1 MIITKHERIRITMA
15 RNKLQSVNI
24 RAVIWFA
31 VMVAVCVGIIG
42 TLFTMQIIDYEKY
55 QSQVIDNIQQESSVP
70 AERGLIYDRNMIA
83 IATNVTTYR
92 VFISPS
98 DILTLE
104 SKSKEG
110 IKYSELIADKLS
122 EILDVDYDF
131 VIEKTQKIKR
141 KDETIKRNVDEETA
155 DLIRAFVSE
164 NKLTTCLYLE
174 ATSMRYYPYG
184 SIASN
189 VIGLTGTDGGLL
201 GIELEY
207 NEYLTGTPG
216 RYITTKNAQS
226 QNMPSDYD
234 TYIEAKDGLSV
245 VSTIDVNIQ
254 NMLDEQLEKTYFD
267 NQAKYKTAGIVMNP
281 TTGEVYA
288 MGIYPTF
295 DLNDPYT
302 LDEESQRQL
311 DNSELDPSSKEYN
324 ELYWELVYGL
334 WNNKT
339 VSYLYEPGSTMKI
352 MTTSMALQENTL
364 GVSDSFSCSGGL
376 QVGGFYIRCHKTS
389 GHGTH
394 PFSYMLQ
401 QSCNPTIMTVASR
414 LGASKFYKYFEDF
427 GYTSVTG
434 IDLPGEARGL
444 YVGLSGFNA
453 VELACYSFG
462 QTFKT
467 TMLQQITAVS
477 TVANGGKLVTPR
489 IVNALLDS
497 DGNTVVS
504 YGTEYK
510 RQVVSESV
518 CKQVLDILADGVSS
532 GNGVKNAYVAGY
544 NVAAKTGTS
553 EKRDVKDKTARI
565 GSCVAVA
572 PADDPQVVVLIV
584 DEPQLNSRFGST
596 VSAPYVAALLEQ
608 VLPYLGIERQYTDEE
623 MGRIAVNVGKYT
635 GMSLEKAEAAVEK
648 LGIEYEVVGDGKTV
662 TNQIPSSGTTMT
674 NLGGKIILY
683 TGNAASDKM
692 VTVPGLVGMN
702 ASTAIKQLQIRNLNV
717 LISGASNYEQGNGA
731 TVISQSAAEGT
742 QLHEWDVVTI
752 VCRYLDDSDETAV
765 D

>member
-1 MIITKHERIRITMA
+1 MA
-15 RNKLQSVNI
+15 QNKLQSINI
-24 RAVIWFA
+24 RAVIWFG

-42 TLFTMQIIDYEKY
+42 TLFTMQIINYEKY

-70 AERGLIYDRNMIA
+70 AERGQIYDRNMIA
-83 IATNVTTYR
+83 LATNVTTYR

-98 DILTLE
+98 DILELE
-104 SKSKEG
+104 SKSKEE
-110 IKYSELIADKLS
+110 IKYSELIAEKLS

-131 VIEKTQKIKR
+131 IIEKTQKIKR
-141 KDETIKRNVDEETA
+141 KDETIKKNVDEETA
-155 DLIRAFVSE
+155 DLVRAFISE

-184 SIASN
+184 SLAAN

-201 GIELEY
+201 GIELKY

-226 QNMPSDYD
+226 QSMPSDYD
-234 TYIEAKDGLSV
+234 TYIDAKDGLSA
-245 VSTIDVNIQ
+245 VSTIDVSIQ
-254 NMLDEQLEKTYFD
+254 KMLDVQLEKTYFD
-267 NQAKYKTAGIVMNP
+267 NKAANKTAGIVMNP
-281 TTGEVYA
+281 VTGEIYA
-288 MGIYPTF
+288 MGTYPTF

-302 LDEESQRQL
+302 LDEDSQRKL
-311 DNSELDPSSKEYN
+311 DNSGLDPSSSEYN
-324 ELYWELVYGL
+324 EYYWELVYGL

-339 VSYLYEPGSTMKI
+339 VSYLYEPGSTMKM
-352 MTTSMALQENTL
+352 MTTAMALDEN
-364 GVSDSFSCSGGL
+364 VVSFSDSFTCSGRLNVSGS
-376 QVGGFYIRCHKTS
+376 VIRCHKTS

-401 QSCNPTIMTVASR
+401 QSCNPTIMMVAAR
-414 LGASKFYKYFEDF
+414 LGASKFYEYFENF

-434 IDLPGEARGL
+434 VDLPGEARGL

-477 TVANGGKLVTPR
+477 TVANGGKLVQPR
-489 IVNALLDS
+489 LVNALLDS

-510 RQVVSESV
+510 RQVVSADT
-518 CKQVLDILADGVSS
+518 CKKIMNVLSDGVSS

-544 NVAAKTGTS
+544 NIAAKTGTS

-572 PADDPQVVVLIV
+572 PADDPQVVAIIIV
-584 DEPQLNSRFGST
+584 DEPQTNNRFGST
-596 VSAPYVAALLEQ
+596 VAAPYVAALLEQ
-608 VLPYLGIERQYTDEE
+608 VLPYLGIERKYTDAE
-623 MGRIAVNVGKYT
+623 MSRIAVTVGKYT
-635 GMSLEKAEAAVEK
+635 GMSLDRAKTAVEK
-648 LGIEYEVVGDGKTV
+648 LGVQYEIVGDGKTV
-662 TNQIPSSGTTMT
+662 TNQIPSNGTTMT

-692 VTVPGLVGMN
+692 VTVPDLVGMN
-702 ASTAIKQLQIRNLNV
+702 ATTAIKQLQIKNLNV
-717 LISGASNYEQGNGA
+717 LISGASNYEQGSGA
-731 TVISQSAAEGT
+731 TVISQSVAEGT
-742 QLHEWDVVTI
+742 QLHEYDVVTI
-752 VCRYLDDSDETAV
+752 VCRYLEDSDETSL

>member
-1 MIITKHERIRITMA
+1 MA

-31 VMVAVCVGIIG
+31 VMVAVCIGIIG

-70 AERGLIYDRNMIA
+70 AERGQIYDRNMIA

-98 DILTLE
+98 DILALE

-131 VIEKTQKIKR
+131 IIEKTQKIRR

-155 DLIRAFVSE
+155 DLVRAFVSE

-184 SIASN
+184 SLAAN

-201 GIELEY
+201 GIELKY

-226 QNMPSDYD
+226 QSMPSEYD
-234 TYIEAKDGLSV
+234 TYIDAKDGLSV
-245 VSTIDVNIQ
+245 VSTIDVSIQ
-254 NMLDEQLEKTYFD
+254 NMLDEQLEKTYYD
-267 NQAKYKTAGIVMNP
+267 NQAANKTAGIVMNP
-281 TTGEVYA
+281 VTGEVYA
-288 MGIYPTF
+288 MGVYPTF

-302 LDEESQRQL
+302 LDEESQMKL
-311 DNSELDPSSKEYN
+311 ENSGLDPNSSEYN
-324 ELYWELVYGL
+324 EYYWELVYGL

-339 VSYLYEPGSTMKI
+339 VSYLYEPGSTMKM
-352 MTTSMALQENTL
+352 MTTAMALEEN
-364 GVSDSFSCSGGL
+364 VVSFSDTFSCTGRLKVSGTT
-376 QVGGFYIRCHKTS
+376 IRCHKTS

-414 LGASKFYKYFEDF
+414 LGASKFYKYFENF
-427 GYTSVTG
+427 GYTSITG
-434 IDLPGEARGL
+434 VDLPGEASGL
-444 YVGLSGFNA
+444 YVGLSGFNS

-467 TMLQQITAVS
+467 SMLQQITAVS
-477 TVANGGKLVTPR
+477 TVANGGKLVKPR
-489 IVNALLDS
+489 LVNALLDS

-510 RQVVSESV
+510 RQVVSDSV
-518 CKQVLDILADGVSS
+518 CKQIMDVLSDGVRS

-544 NVAAKTGTS
+544 NIAAKTGTS
-553 EKRDVKDKTARI
+553 EKRDIKDKTARI

-572 PADDPQVVVLIV
+572 PADDPQVAVIIIV
-584 DEPQLNSRFGST
+584 DEPQTSNRYGST
-596 VSAPYVAALLEQ
+596 VAAPYVGALLEQ
-608 VLPYLGIERQYTDEE
+608 VLPYLGIERQYTDDE
-623 MGRIAVNVGKYT
+623 MARIAVTVGKYT
-635 GMSLEKAEAAVEK
+635 GMSLERAETAVQK
-648 LGIEYEVVGDGKTV
+648 LGVKYEIVGDGKTV
-662 TNQIPSSGTTMT
+662 TNQIPSDGTTMT
-674 NLGGKIILY
+674 NLGGKVILY

-692 VTVPGLVGMN
+692 VTVPDLVGMN
-702 ASTAIKQLQIRNLNV
+702 ATTAIKQLQVRNLNV
-717 LISGASNYEQGNGA
+717 LISGASNYEHGNGA

-752 VCRYLDDSDETAV
+752 VCRYLDDSDETAL